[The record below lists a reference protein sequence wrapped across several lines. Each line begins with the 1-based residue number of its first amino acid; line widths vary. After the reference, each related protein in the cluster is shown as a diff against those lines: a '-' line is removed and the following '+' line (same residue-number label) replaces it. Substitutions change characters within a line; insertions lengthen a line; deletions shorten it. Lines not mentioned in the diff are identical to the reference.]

1 MKIDQI
7 FFCGDSQEEI
17 FFLCRDYARVR
28 TNKKIDFFSRSRLE
42 EIFSKIDENKN
53 IILVVSFS
61 RFKEL
66 PISPLLEEV
75 RKINPK
81 NIIIGVTKETPEPEY
96 VSGCDAVI
104 SISNMFLNIGLQNVE
119 ILENAGFK
127 SDIILLTKFFSE
139 DIDTMS
145 RDKMIQFFEEPD
157 WVEVEI
163 FIKKYNKKTGI
174 SPVFYFL
181 FSILIFF

>member
-7 FFCGDSQEEI
+7 FFCGDSQDEI

-28 TNKKIDFFSRSRLE
+28 KNEEVDFFSRSRLE
-42 EIFSKIDENKN
+42 EVFAKIDENKN

-66 PISPLLEEV
+66 PILSLLEEV

-104 SISNMFLNIGLQNVE
+104 SISNMFLNIGLQNVDL
-119 ILENAGFK
+119 LENAGFE
-127 SDIILLTKFFSE
+127 SDVILLTMFFSKN
-139 DIDTMS
+139 IHRMS
-145 RDKMIQFFEEPD
+145 RDKMINFFEQPD
-157 WVEVEI
+157 WEKEI
-163 FIKKYNKKTGI
+163 IIFLKKYRKRT
-174 SPVFYFL
+174 
-181 FSILIFF
+181 